1 MSTLSEVWGQV
12 TSLLKNGF
20 SIIPVRDKEQTYNG
34 KVYSAKTPC
43 IGSWKQYQNRF
54 ITEPELWAAMEKS
67 ETSAIAILAGKI
79 SGNLEVIDVDQKQ
92 WPGIGA
98 QIFRVLH
105 DIYPN
110 LFKLLRIHNTP
121 SGGYHILYRI
131 SDGEPEGNQKLAYHI
146 EHKEA
151 GIETRGEGGYICAPP
166 CIGYTVFQEM
176 PVPIITM
183 DQRNILIQVCRS
195 FNQKIKVKQ
204 HKSEYTKDAYYDK
217 NPFEHYNTSPA
228 AAQVLSLH
236 GWSYDGVSGPWVHY
250 TRPGKQTGVSAS
262 FNNEK
267 GYYYF
272 FTTSTEF
279 EAEKGYTP
287 STVRCMLECGNDYKT
302 LHKKLVSEGY
312 GVVNQKVQDKIT
324 HRNALT
330 AKPLPANFSP
340 DALAEHERLIN
351 ENQEKYPYGIFWF
364 EEDEKLTLSHERL
377 IQVAGDMGFRV
388 YNGDILCQVTGY
400 TVTKVRDRYFLDCL
414 KSYIKEDDADYHLR
428 VLNGYEAFMKHN
440 TAWITSRVPEIDDKD
455 FVRSS
460 KRESYKFYLNCWV
473 GISAEAISP
482 MPYELITGYV
492 WDEQIL
498 RRDFYFISQDAYSSS
513 VYFDYLTRAV
523 GISDHLFKTM
533 GYLAHDHKDEEAA
546 YIIVLTE
553 ECPDPTQGGGSGKNI
568 FTTLFSN
575 ITSYTSVSG
584 TQVQYNEKFLQSWD
598 MQRVFAIHDIPKDF
612 KFEFIKELSSGVGV
626 LKKLWKNEQS
636 VGADKM
642 PKFVLSTNFSFKIT
656 DGGLKRRIIPV
667 EFTNFFTLSGGV
679 RKYYNKMF
687 PAGWDDQEWLAFDN
701 IMCCSIQMY
710 LQAGELEAGELSA
723 GGWDKQFKMDYNQ
736 DTRDFIDYYME
747 DWLRTGDVKIDDF
760 NRQYETF
767 LVTAGVSL
775 KYKLTGQRM
784 NEALRSYCSKHRIIH
799 SPTATR
805 RVNSVVFKTK
815 SFKRELL

>member
-1 MSTLSEVWGQV
+1 MSTLAQVWEQV

-20 SIIPVRDKEQTYNG
+20 SIIPVRDKEQTYNN
-34 KVYSAKTPC
+34 KIYAPKTPC

-54 ITEPELWAAMEKS
+54 ITEAELWAAMEKG

-79 SGNLEVIDVDQKQ
+79 SGNLEVIDIDQKQ

-110 LFKLLRIHNTP
+110 LFKILRIHNTP

-131 SDGEPEGNQKLAYHI
+131 SDGIPEGNQKLAYHA

-166 CIGYTVFQEM
+166 CIGYTVFQDM
-176 PVPIITM
+176 PVPFITM
-183 DQRNILIQVCRS
+183 DQRNILIHVCRS
-195 FNQKIKVKQ
+195 FNQKVKVKQ
-204 HKSEYTKDAYYDK
+204 HKSEYTKDAYYDQ
-217 NPFEHYNTSPA
+217 NPFEHFNTSPA
-228 AAQVLSLH
+228 AGDVLSSH
-236 GWSYDGVSGPWVHY
+236 GWGYDGVSGPWVHY

-287 STVRCMLECGNDYKT
+287 STVRCMLECGNDYKA

-312 GVVNQKVQDKIT
+312 GKVSAKVQDKIT

-330 AKPLPANFSP
+330 GKPLPANFTP
-340 DALAEHERLIN
+340 EALAEHERLVI
-351 ENQEKYPYGIFWF
+351 ENQNKYPHGIFWF
-364 EEDEKLTLSHERL
+364 EEDDKLTMHHERI
-377 IQVAGDMGFRV
+377 IQVAGNIGYRI
-388 YNGDILCQVTGY
+388 YNGDVLCRIDNYIVSKSTQ
-400 TVTKVRDRYFLDCL
+400 RQFLDEL
-414 KSYIKEDDADYHLR
+414 KAYIQEDDAEYHLR

-440 TAWITSRVPEIDDKD
+440 TAWITSRVPEISDVE
-455 FVRSS
+455 FVRST
-460 KRESYKFYLNCWV
+460 KNESYKFYLNCWV
-473 GISAEAISP
+473 GISAEVINP
-482 MPYELITGYV
+482 MQYELITGYV
-492 WDEQIL
+492 WDTNIL
-498 RRDFYFISQDAYSSS
+498 KRNFNFINQGDFHKSI
-513 VYFDYLTRAV
+513 YFDYLEKAIGVT
-523 GISDHLFKTM
+523 DYLMQCM

-553 ECPDPTQGGGSGKNI
+553 QCPDPTQGGGSGKNI
-568 FTTLFSN
+568 FTTLFNN

-612 KFEFIKELSSGVGV
+612 KYDFLKELSGGTAI
-626 LKKLWKNEQS
+626 LKKLFKDEKAIT
-636 VGADKM
+636 ADKM
-642 PKFVLSTNFSFKIT
+642 PKFVLSTNFSYKIT
-656 DGGLKRRIIPV
+656 DGGLKRRIIPI

-679 RKYYNKMF
+679 RKFYKKMF
-687 PAGWDDQEWLAFDN
+687 PAGWDAQEWLAYDN
-701 IMCCSIQMY
+701 IMCCCIQLY
-710 LQAGELEAGELSA
+710 LQVGELEAPELSA

-736 DTRDFIDYYME
+736 DTRDFIDNYIE
-747 DWLRTGDVKIDDF
+747 DWIRQEFIVMDAF
-760 NRQYETF
+760 NRQYETH
-767 LVTAGVSL
+767 LVNAGVSL
-775 KYKLTGQRM
+775 KYKLTGQRL
-784 NEALRSYCSKHRIIH
+784 NEAIRSYCQKFKILYT
-799 SPTATR
+799 PDAQKKTGGVKFKGKLFTR
-805 RVNSVVFKTK
+805 
-815 SFKRELL
+815 